1 MNGSSDAAVEATRT
15 AASTTQPPLDPLD
28 FDAPRFTIEKP
39 SVRYDEQGD
48 ATDAERSAAAAHAFM
63 HDMTRATAV
72 YLESCIHCGHC
83 AEACHFYVTS
93 GDPRY
98 TPIWKLEPL
107 KQFYRR
113 EAGPFRWFYKTF
125 SSKKDVTAA
134 TLREWQELL
143 YDACTMCGRCT
154 LACPMGI
161 DIAGLVAQARHAMF
175 AAGLVPHELHAV
187 AERAEREG
195 SPLGATPKVLKER
208 IAWLADE
215 HDVEIALDRPQA
227 EILVTLSSIEIMK
240 YPGALVALAKILNR
254 MGASWT
260 IRSDGYEATNF
271 GLFSGNVDW
280 QRDMSLRII
289 RAAISCGAKTLV
301 LPECGHAYGALRWQG
316 ANMYGK
322 PLPFRVL
329 HISEFLADAVREGRL
344 PLKPLQG
351 SITFH
356 DPCQVSRR
364 GGATSA
370 PREVLTALGADLRE
384 MPPAGDANWCCGGG
398 GGVVTLHRAD
408 AHRYRAFAIKMA
420 QVEASGAERLATS
433 CSNCR
438 LTFDDGRAHYDWDRK
453 MESLLELTAEQLDAR
468 GGDGKASA

>member
-1 MNGSSDAAVEATRT
+1 MSRPGFDFPGNGVPKPEVR
-15 AASTTQPPLDPLD
+15 
-28 FDAPRFTIEKP
+28 FDK
-39 SVRYDEQGD
+39 QGD
-48 ATDAERSAAAAHAFM
+48 APDAVRVAHAMDAFERDLTRSAA
-63 HDMTRATAV
+63 T
-72 YLESCIHCGHC
+72 YLESCVRCGHC

-93 GDPRY
+93 HDPQY
-98 TPIWKLEPL
+98 TPIWKLRPFQ
-107 KQFYRR
+107 KFYNN
-113 EAGPFRWFYKTF
+113 
-125 SSKKDVTAA
+125 KKITAKE
-134 TLREWQELL
+134 LRDWQELL
-143 YDACTMCGRCT
+143 YDSCTMCGRCT

-208 IAWLADE
+208 IDWLADE
-215 HDVEIALDRPQA
+215 HEVEIALDRPQA
-227 EILVTLSSIEIMK
+227 DVMITLSSIEIMK
-240 YPGALVALAKILNR
+240 YPMALVSLAKILKR
-254 MGASWT
+254 LGASWT

-280 QRDMSLRII
+280 QRDMSLRMIN
-289 RAAISCGAKTLV
+289 AAVACGAKTLV

-316 ANMYGK
+316 ANMYGR

-329 HISEFLADAVREGRL
+329 HISEFLAEAVREGRL
-344 PLKPLQG
+344 KLKPMHG

-370 PREVLTALGADLRE
+370 PREIFASLEADLRE

-408 AHRYRAFAIKMA
+408 EHRHRAFRIKIA
-420 QVEASGAERLATS
+420 QVEATGAERLATS

-438 LTFDDGRAHYDWDRK
+438 LTFDDGQAHYKWDRK
-453 MESLLELTAEQLDAR
+453 MESLLELVADQLAP
-468 GGDGKASA
+468 A